1 MIQWLTTCSSH
12 SDLCDAATII
22 SMFLLITLCMR
33 CDLQHDLGEFGFN
46 HIKLKTIAK
55 NSTLTTSSL
64 GFAIGPTSQD
74 WGM

>member
-1 MIQWLTTCSSH
+1 
-12 SDLCDAATII
+12 
-22 SMFLLITLCMR
+22 MFLLITLCMR